1 MGTLDLIQ
9 MLLVG
14 LLHFLCKQNIQNL
27 CTVVKIRFS
36 SFEYNLQG
44 RRDVHQPI
52 KLQKIT
58 LKLRDC
64 CFDTVSDNVMFRN
77 CYISDSRFGD
87 STHLV
92 VGGTHLAVHF
102 A

>member
-1 MGTLDLIQ
+1 MISVRSSTDVIQVGSLVTILIISRDLIQ

-14 LLHFLCKQNIQNL
+14 LLHFLCKQNVQNL
-27 CTVVKIRFS
+27 CTDVKTRFS

-52 KLQKIT
+52 LLQKIT

-64 CFDTVSDNVMFRN
+64 SQVPQPTCS
-77 CYISDSRFGD
+77 
-87 STHLV
+87 
-92 VGGTHLAVHF
+92 
-102 A
+102 